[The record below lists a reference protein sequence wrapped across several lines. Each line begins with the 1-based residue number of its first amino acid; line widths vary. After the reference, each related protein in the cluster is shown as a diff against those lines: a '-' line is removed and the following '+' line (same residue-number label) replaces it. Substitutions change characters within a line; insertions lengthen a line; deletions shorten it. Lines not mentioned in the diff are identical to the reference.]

1 MLVALAVVLCADNE
15 CSHEESDDA
24 VPSSSCSSPANGE
37 EYSYSP
43 ESNDDYELDDEVGKR
58 LNQLIPIRVS
68 SAALDHHGLL
78 FLLVG
83 ESERLQSCFMFFR
96 NGGYYSK

>member
-43 ESNDDYELDDEVGKR
+43 EFTDEDGLDDEVGKR

-68 SAALDHHGLL
+68 LAALDHHCGLL
-78 FLLVG
+78 FLLV
-83 ESERLQSCFMFFR
+83 EEIERLWSCLTSPR
-96 NGGYYSK
+96 NQE

>member
-1 MLVALAVVLCADNE
+1 MLVALFVILCADNE

-37 EYSYSP
+37 EYSP
-43 ESNDDYELDDEVGKR
+43 EFNDEYGLDDEVGKR

-68 SAALDHHGLL
+68 LAALDHHCGLL
-78 FLLVG
+78 FLLV
-83 ESERLQSCFMFFR
+83 EEIERLWSCLTSTR
-96 NGGYYSK
+96 NQE